1 MKNEV
6 AKLIIRKHSWTI
18 YALNMYFCD
27 VDSKVWLIVL
37 LYLIKRFFMCDF
49 KLFYMHMF
57 DYNWKASYGFEI

>member
-1 MKNEV
+1 M
-6 AKLIIRKHSWTI
+6 IIRKHSWTI

-37 LYLIKRFFMCDF
+37 LYLIKRFFMCGF

-57 DYNWKASYGFEI
+57 NYNWKTSYGFKI